1 AEASRVAPISRM
13 AGNVIRARPSPTT
26 MIAPWTTPLI
36 TLAWV
41 CTRRAR
47 RLSATSTGCSRRTRR
62 SSARTARTASHTST
76 SSTTSTSTC
85 WDRAPSALAIQS
97 GTESGSPQARAYRVK
112 KTLRSAV
119 VQCDTHQGGGT
130 GRSGG
135 MKQQAAAI
143 AFDDWLA
150 GAEDVT
156 YQVLVDSIP
165 DYAIFLLDAE

>member
-1 AEASRVAPISRM
+1 
-13 AGNVIRARPSPTT
+13 
-26 MIAPWTTPLI
+26 
-36 TLAWV
+36 
-41 CTRRAR
+41 
-47 RLSATSTGCSRRTRR
+47 CSRRTRR

-85 WDRAPSALAIQS
+85 RDRAPSALAIQS

-119 VQCDTHQGGGT
+119 VQCDSHQGGGT
-130 GRSGG
+130 GRPGG

-165 DYAIFLLDAE
+165 DYAIFLLDAEGRVRTWTAAAERIKGYAPREVIGRHFSLFYPQEALDRR